1 MFLITCIFLPEIIIN
16 KAYGTLIYWFHN
28 RLPDRLSVTW
38 PEGDELLPNEIR
50 PAGTPIGMF
59 AYFSPKKVHFFCPT
73 FPICKSLGN
82 IKMQWEDLADPANSL
97 GVIKILLIFDS

>member
-1 MFLITCIFLPEIIIN
+1 MLIC
-16 KAYGTLIYWFHN
+16 WFHN

-59 AYFSPKKVHFFCPT
+59 LFLFFLVLKDVLSVCLT
-73 FPICKSLGN
+73 FPIC
-82 IKMQWEDLADPANSL
+82 ERP
-97 GVIKILLIFDS
+97 

>member
-1 MFLITCIFLPEIIIN
+1 MFLIKIIIN
-16 KAYGTLIYWFHN
+16 KVCGTLIYWFHN

-59 AYFSPKKVHFFCPT
+59 IFLIPKSVLFFCLA
-73 FPICKSLGN
+73 FPVCKS
-82 IKMQWEDLADPANSL
+82 S
-97 GVIKILLIFDS
+97 

>member
-1 MFLITCIFLPEIIIN
+1 MGKKIRTFKFLITFILKNKTIIN
-16 KAYGTLIYWFHN
+16 TFHETLICCFNN

-59 AYFSPKKVHFFCPT
+59 LVFLMCVCILNTEKMLFFLTFHGKK
-73 FPICKSLGN
+73 K
-82 IKMQWEDLADPANSL
+82 
-97 GVIKILLIFDS
+97 